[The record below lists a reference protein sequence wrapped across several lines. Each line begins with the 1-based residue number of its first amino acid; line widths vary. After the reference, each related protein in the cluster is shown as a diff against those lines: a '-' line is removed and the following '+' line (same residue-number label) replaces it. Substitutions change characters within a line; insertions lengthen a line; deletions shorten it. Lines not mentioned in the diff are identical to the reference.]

1 MASDAFIR
9 ILESFFRATFLY
21 GDEDFARAASAL
33 PAFLPPVIEALPMR
47 RAKHPSAALG
57 TLRTT
62 VLGIMTRRRAEK
74 GLSLEE
80 IAADA
85 GVTTRYITEAFR
97 DAGTTAM
104 NELVRIRVEA
114 AAADLRD
121 PELSR
126 LPLRTISDRNG
137 FATQQ
142 HFSRAFR
149 LRFGVTPNHWKKG
162 EGSAA

>member
-1 MASDAFIR
+1 
-9 ILESFFRATFLY
+9 
-21 GDEDFARAASAL
+21 
-33 PAFLPPVIEALPMR
+33 
-47 RAKHPSAALG
+47 
-57 TLRTT
+57 
-62 VLGIMTRRRAEK
+62 
-74 GLSLEE
+74 
-80 IAADA
+80 
-85 GVTTRYITEAFR
+85 
-97 DAGTTAM
+97 M

-114 AAADLRD
+114 AASDLRD